1 MFTQEQ
7 MMEKFRKL
15 ADEIQTLGDS
25 IDDSEV
31 GSLRDEIDGLK
42 YTLDGIESTIGD
54 WSANVLGLRNE
65 LDDLMDDVEKCF
77 ILGTPRTPIVLERY
91 ELEKRMFN
99 LHTKQ
104 GDFAM
109 LAEELRKNPESFWL
123 TLAHCLMERPFDN
136 GGLVLFARE
145 YSKHV

>member
-1 MFTQEQ
+1 LTTRDELMNKFEQ
-7 MMEKFRKL
+7 L
-15 ADEIQTLGDS
+15 SSEIVALGDS

-54 WSANVLGLRNE
+54 WSANVLDLRNT
-65 LDDLMDDVEKCF
+65 LDDLKDDVEKF
-77 ILGTPRTPIVLERY
+77 VGNAPRNPITLERY
-91 ELEKRMFN
+91 ELEKRMFS

>member
-1 MFTQEQ
+1 MFTQDE

-15 ADEIQTLGDS
+15 SGEIEALGDS

-54 WSANVLGLRNE
+54 WSTNVLDLRNK
-65 LDDLMDDVEKCF
+65 LDELMDDVEKCF
-77 ILGTPRTPIVLERY
+77 ILDAPRNPITLERY
-91 ELEKRMFN
+91 ELEKRMFS

-109 LAEELRKNPESFWL
+109 LAEELRKNPEMFWL

-136 GGLVLFARE
+136 NGLVLFARE

>member
-1 MFTQEQ
+1 LFTQEQ

-15 ADEIQTLGDS
+15 SGEIEALGDS

-42 YTLDGIESTIGD
+42 YTLDGIENTIGD
-54 WSANVLGLRNE
+54 WSTNVLDLRNK
-65 LDDLMDDVEKCF
+65 LDDLMEDVEQS
-77 ILGTPRTPIVLERY
+77 LAGTPRKPITLERY
-91 ELEKRMFN
+91 ELEKRMFS

-104 GDFAM
+104 GDFAL
-109 LAEELRKNPESFWL
+109 LAEELRKNPESFWM

-136 GGLVLFARE
+136 GGLVLFVRE

>member
-15 ADEIQTLGDS
+15 SGEIEALGDS

-31 GSLRDEIDGLK
+31 ATLRDEIDGLK

-54 WSANVLGLRNE
+54 WSVNVLDLRSK
-65 LDDLMDDVEKCF
+65 LDELMDDVEKCF
-77 ILGTPRTPIVLERY
+77 ILGTPRNPITLERY

-99 LHTKQ
+99 LYTKQ

-136 GGLVLFARE
+136 AGLVLFARE

>member
-15 ADEIQTLGDS
+15 SGEIEALGDS

-42 YTLDGIESTIGD
+42 YTLDGIESTIQD
-54 WSANVLGLRNE
+54 WSVNVLDLRNK
-65 LDDLMDDVEKCF
+65 LDELMDDVEQF
-77 ILGTPRTPIVLERY
+77 VGNAPRKPITLERY

-99 LHTKQ
+99 LYTKQ

-136 GGLVLFARE
+136 AGLVLFARE